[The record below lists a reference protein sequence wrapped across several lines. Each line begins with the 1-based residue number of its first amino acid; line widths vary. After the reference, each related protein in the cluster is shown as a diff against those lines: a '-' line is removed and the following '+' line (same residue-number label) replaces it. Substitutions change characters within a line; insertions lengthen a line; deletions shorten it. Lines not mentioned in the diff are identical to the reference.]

1 MKRTHSQSPT
11 IKNEVGHEP
20 LAKRV
25 KQEGAGAAAAL
36 MPALVAVKQEMGG
49 HSGQPA
55 VHPSGVLPA
64 QVPVGNEQGVVT
76 LEQFAELRQLV
87 QSQGKQL
94 QSQSQQLQSQS
105 NQIESQK
112 SKINELE
119 QTSIRIKQLP
129 EGVYRG
135 PLVNRRVIGGTA
147 IGHGVFTYYKYDSR
161 ASYEGEFKDNNRHGQ
176 GTLKWKN
183 GA

>member
-1 MKRTHSQSPT
+1 MKRTHSHSHSHSHSPT
-11 IKNEVGHEP
+11 IKNEFGQDP

-36 MPALVAVKQEMGG
+36 TPALVAVKKEIGA

-64 QVPVGNEQGVVT
+64 QVPVGNTQTVEAQ
-76 LEQFAELRQLV
+76 LAELRQLV
-87 QSQGKQL
+87 HSQGQQL

-105 NQIESQK
+105 QQIESQK
-112 SKINELE
+112 HKITELE

-129 EGVYRG
+129 EG
-135 PLVNRRVIGGTA
+135 
-147 IGHGVFTYYKYDSR
+147 
-161 ASYEGEFKDNNRHGQ
+161 E
-176 GTLKWKN
+176 
-183 GA
+183 

>member
-36 MPALVAVKQEMGG
+36 TPALVAVKQEIGA

-55 VHPSGVLPA
+55 VHPAGVLPA
-64 QVPVGNEQGVVT
+64 QLQRGKPLGLASLQQFDELAQMVQS
-76 LEQFAELRQLV
+76 LEQKVDV
-87 QSQGKQL
+87 QA
-94 QSQSQQLQSQS
+94 QQLQSQS

-112 SKINELE
+112 RKINELE
-119 QTSIRIKQLP
+119 QTSIRIKQFP
-129 EGVYRG
+129 EGEYRG
-135 PLVNRRVIGGTA
+135 SVVNGKATGN
-147 IGHGVFTYYKYDSR
+147 GVLTYKYNDENFITKSIN
-161 ASYEGEFKDNNRHGQ
+161 EIF
-176 GTLKWKN
+176 
-183 GA
+183 